1 MKNGKEIGAMKA
13 PNTLSKLCLYILSS
27 ALFLFFYAT
36 LTHLL
41 GMSRRPTTIE
51 QFLVLFMCQFGTSVM
66 IDFYINRKKKS
77 PAPPEI
83 H

>member
-1 MKNGKEIGAMKA
+1 MKVPI
-13 PNTLSKLCLYILSS
+13 TLSKFCTYAFTST
-27 ALFLFFYAT
+27 LFVLLYAT
-36 LTHLL
+36 LAHLL

-51 QFLVLFMCQFGTSVM
+51 HFLVLFMLQFGTSVM
-66 IDFYINRKKKS
+66 VDFYMNRKKKS